1 MISTGQAAIG
11 LTATAIDGVS
21 NTESKITIHNN
32 DNSTDIWIGGPDVT
46 SSNGLLLLKEQSYQF
61 NLMPLEQIYA
71 VSSKSGHVISWMKQ
85 SH

>member
-1 MISTGQAAIG
+1 MITSGQAAIG

-21 NTESKITIHNN
+21 NTESKITVHNN
-32 DNSTDIWIGGPDVT
+32 DNSTNIWIGGSNVT

-61 NLMPLEQIYA
+61 ELMPLEQIYA
-71 VSSKSGHVISWMKQ
+71 VSTKTGHVISWMKQ

>member
-32 DNSTDIWIGGPDVT
+32 DNSTDIWVGGPDVT

-71 VSSKSGHVISWMKQ
+71 VSSKTGHTISWMKQ

>member
-11 LTATAIDGVS
+11 LTATAIDGIS
-21 NTESKITIHNN
+21 TTESKITIPNN
-32 DNSTDIWIGGPDVT
+32 DNATDLWIGGPNVT

-71 VSSKSGHVISWMKQ
+71 VSSKSGHIISWMKQ

>member
-1 MISTGQAAIG
+1 MISTGKAAIG

-32 DNSTDIWIGGPDVT
+32 DNSTDIWVGGPDVT

-61 NLMPLEQIYA
+61 NLMPLEQLYA
-71 VSSKSGHVISWMKQ
+71 VSNKTGHVISWMKQ

>member
-11 LTATAIDGVS
+11 LTATAIDSVS

-32 DNSTDIWIGGPDVT
+32 DNATDIWIGGPDVT
-46 SSNGLLLLKEQSYQF
+46 VSNGLLLLKEQSYQF

-71 VSSKSGHVISWMKQ
+71 VSSKSGHIISWMKQ